1 MAGEPVREMSESGAG
16 RPHHTAAGKLGED
29 TAQTAGMRR
38 FEGISGRLGGAKT
51 IWMGETHV
59 TSGTVSAVHHHGRSE
74 TAIFVLEGHP
84 SFVFATAGGEERIE
98 TGPGD
103 YVYVPPFVAH
113 REENGTDDE
122 AVVVIARNTEEAIV
136 VNLDG
141 WPGEGEGGGGA
152 T

>member
-1 MAGEPVREMSESGAG
+1 VSDAGAG
-16 RPHHTAAGKLGED
+16 RPHHTPAGKLGED

-38 FEGISGRLGGAKT
+38 LEAISGRLGGAAT

-59 TSGTVSAVHHHGRSE
+59 AAGTVSAVHHHGRSE
-74 TAIFVLEGHP
+74 TAIFVREGHP
-84 SFVFATAGGEERIE
+84 SFVFATAEGEERIE

-113 REENGTDDE
+113 REENATGDE

-136 VNLDG
+136 VNLAG
-141 WPGEGEGGGGA
+141 WPDLASGK
-152 T
+152 

>member
-1 MAGEPVREMSESGAG
+1 MTDPVAG
-16 RPHHTAAGKLGED
+16 RPHHTAAGRLGEG
-29 TAQTAGMRR
+29 TAQTPGMRR
-38 FEGISGRLGGAKT
+38 LEGISGRLGGAAN
-51 IWMGETHV
+51 IWMGQTHV
-59 TSGTVSAVHHHGRSE
+59 AAGTVSAVHHHGRSE

-84 SFVFATAGGEERIE
+84 SFVFATAGGEKRIE

-113 REENGTDDE
+113 REENATGDE

-136 VNLDG
+136 VNLDR
-141 WPGEGEGGGGA
+141 WPDEGAGR